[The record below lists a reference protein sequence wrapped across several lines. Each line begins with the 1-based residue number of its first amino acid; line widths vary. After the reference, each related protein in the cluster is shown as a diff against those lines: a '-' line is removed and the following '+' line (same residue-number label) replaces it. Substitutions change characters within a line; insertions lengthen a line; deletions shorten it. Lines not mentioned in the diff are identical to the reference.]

1 MSGFYNDD
9 DWIHVDDH
17 NREIQELKNEIDD
30 LQFKVDN
37 YETDEVSMVSDL
49 MLLRDQMVS
58 DGVGGA
64 VLDQLNG
71 LLNCINDSVKEKAA
85 GLLLGIAA

>member
-1 MSGFYNDD
+1 MSTFYNDD
-9 DWIHVDDH
+9 DFILLDDH

-37 YETDEVSMVSDL
+37 YETDEVSIVSDL

-64 VLDQLNG
+64 SLDRLNT
-71 LLNCINDSVKEKAA
+71 LLNCISAPVKEKAA
-85 GLLLGIAA
+85 SLLLGVES

>member
-1 MSGFYNDD
+1 MSTFYNDD
-9 DWIHVDDH
+9 DFILVDDH
-17 NREIQELKNEIDD
+17 NREIQELQNEIED
-30 LQFKVDN
+30 LRFSVDN
-37 YETDEVSMVSDL
+37 YQTDEVFMVSEL

-71 LLNCINDSVKEKAA
+71 LLNCISAPVKEKAA
-85 GLLLGIAA
+85 GLLLGVES

>member
-1 MSGFYNDD
+1 MTTFYNDD
-9 DWIHVDDH
+9 DFILLDDH
-17 NREIQELKNEIDD
+17 NREIKELEDELED
-30 LQFKVDN
+30 LRFKVDN
-37 YETDEVSMVSDL
+37 YETDEVSIVSDL

-71 LLNCINDSVKEKAA
+71 LLNCISAPVKEKAA
-85 GLLLGIAA
+85 SLLLGVES

>member
-17 NREIQELKNEIDD
+17 NREIQELQNEIED
-30 LQFKVDN
+30 LRFSVDN
-37 YETDEVSMVSDL
+37 YQTDEIFMASEL

-71 LLNCINDSVKEKAA
+71 LLNCIHAPVKEKAA
-85 GLLLGIAA
+85 SLLLGVES

>member
-17 NREIQELKNEIDD
+17 NREMQELQNEIED
-30 LQFKVDN
+30 LRFSVDN
-37 YETDEVSMVSDL
+37 YQTDEIFMASEL

>member
-1 MSGFYNDD
+1 MTTFYNDD
-9 DWIHVDDH
+9 DFILLDDH
-17 NREIQELKNEIDD
+17 NREIKELQNEIED
-30 LQFKVDN
+30 LRFSVDN
-37 YETDEVSMVSDL
+37 YQTDEIFMTSEL

-71 LLNCINDSVKEKAA
+71 LLNCISAPVKEKAA